1 MAKVN
6 NAPTEEKKV
15 GASKKEKN
23 IASPQKLTYE
33 QLEQLVSQYYNQSK
47 ALSNALEE
55 TKKHLNS
62 AIEELNA
69 VRANE
74 YWMRLDWLWRVITL
88 EDGEEIFSSEFV
100 EKAAKEFM
108 LRINPEN
115 PPIQTTKKE
124 NS

>member
-15 GASKKEKN
+15 GTSKKEKN

-55 TKKHLNS
+55 TKKHLNGV
-62 AIEELNA
+62 IEELNA

-88 EDGEEIFSSEFV
+88 EDGEEVFSSEFV